1 MRKLFSTMKKG
12 DIIRRVLKDGTEIGT
27 FYIVTRIDSFKR
39 ILTRPIGRKTEV
51 LMIDRTMFKVL
62 KCTRLQVPIDDMDRL
77 LSNVNVVVYRHPVNK
92 EWLQASHNDCDI
104 VMLYDNKGRKI
115 YIYDPIITR
124 GIRYGNDPKIRIDG
138 YILEKEVCKV

>member
-39 ILTRPIGRKTEV
+39 ILTRPLGRKTEV
-51 LMIDRTMFKVL
+51 LMIDRTMFKVM
-62 KCTRLQVPIDDMDRL
+62 KCTKLQVPTKDMDKL
-77 LSNVNVVVYRHPVNK
+77 LSTINVVVYRHSVNQ
-92 EWLQASHNDCDI
+92 EWLRASHNECDI

-115 YIYDPIITR
+115 YVYDPIITR
-124 GIRYGNDPKIRIDG
+124 GVRYGIDPKIRIDG